1 MKGSNACSRFH
12 SPFHSSSSKNGTPI
26 ENPDEGTIIATV
38 TKAKKRRTGSTGDAA
53 AGASLDINLGGG
65 QFLSLQDPTNID
77 SLDGHEK
84 NMAVQQL
91 QMLREQV
98 DFYLKRMEGN

>member
-1 MKGSNACSRFH
+1 M
-12 SPFHSSSSKNGTPI
+12 
-26 ENPDEGTIIATV
+26 
-38 TKAKKRRTGSTGDAA
+38 
-53 AGASLDINLGGG
+53 AGASLDINIGGG
-65 QFLSLQDPTNID
+65 QFLSLQDPQNID